1 MAIKTAIRRSM
12 LVPHIP
18 PMKYCSLTNV
28 SKKPKGHYRIDNA
41 DNIGHKTWNEEKK
54 QNKRKKKQTNKQ
66 TNNKKNPKTNHNK
79 LK

>member
-1 MAIKTAIRRSM
+1 MAIKTAIRRSI

-28 SKKPKGHYRIDNA
+28 SQKPKEHYRIDNA

-54 QNKRKKKQTNKQ
+54 QNKRKIPPPKKKQKKKPKKQTNKQ
-66 TNNKKNPKTNHNK
+66 
-79 LK
+79 